1 MSVYKDEKRNSWY
14 VKFRYVDYYGVKKQ
28 TTKRGF
34 ATKRE
39 ASEWE
44 TAEKM
49 KRNFNLDMT
58 FSKFYEIYEVDV
70 RHRVKET
77 TWGNNGK
84 NKNHTIL
91 WRKKNDRYICKGC
104 KTLAER
110 ND

>member
-44 TAEKM
+44 AAEKL
-49 KRNFNLDMT
+49 KRNFSLDMP
-58 FSKFYEIYEVDV
+58 FSKFYEME
-70 RHRVKET
+70 E
-77 TWGNNGK
+77 
-84 NKNHTIL
+84 
-91 WRKKNDRYICKGC
+91 
-104 KTLAER
+104 
-110 ND
+110 

>member
-44 TAEKM
+44 NAEKL
-49 KRNFNLDMT
+49 KRNF
-58 FSKFYEIYEVDV
+58 
-70 RHRVKET
+70 
-77 TWGNNGK
+77 TW
-84 NKNHTIL
+84 I
-91 WRKKNDRYICKGC
+91 
-104 KTLAER
+104 
-110 ND
+110 